1 MGMGRNACARVQ
13 GLLEACYEGALSRRE
28 TELVAAHLRECLA
41 CSQELAQIGKVG
53 SALSALPEIEPEA
66 DLVRQISAKV
76 AALPAPMSGRRLVAG
91 WRRVEVVAA
100 ASIAVLA
107 MWRYVFPLLL
117 SKEAAGAPA
126 VRWFSHALVFA
137 VARMDAFSVALHNLW
152 VALQGTSDALG
163 VAAAKA
169 APVLGLYA
177 VAELGMIA
185 AVVMVSRLA
194 HRPRPASLTMLA

>member
-1 MGMGRNACARVQ
+1 MSIGRNACARVQ
-13 GLLEACYEGALSRRE
+13 ELLEAYYEGALSPRE
-28 TELVAAHLRECLA
+28 TAMVAAHLRECPA
-41 CSQELAQIGKVG
+41 CSQELAQIEKIG
-53 SALSALPEIEPEA
+53 SALSALPEMEPEA

-100 ASIAVLA
+100 VSIAVLA

-117 SKEAAGAPA
+117 SKEAGAPA

-137 VARMDAFSVALHNLW
+137 VARMDTFSIALQNLW

-169 APVLGLYA
+169 APVLGMYA

-185 AVVMVSRLA
+185 AVVMVSQLA